1 MDTPRENID
10 HFLCDQKVVEGRRL
24 PAAILFA
31 DSMLRELGE
40 AVKAWQEMAAKLQR
54 LKREFE
60 LPGPN

>member
-10 HFLCDQKVVEGRRL
+10 HFLCDQNVVEGHRL

-31 DSMLRELGE
+31 DSMLRELGA
-40 AVKAWQEMAAKLQR
+40 AVAEWQEMAAKLQR